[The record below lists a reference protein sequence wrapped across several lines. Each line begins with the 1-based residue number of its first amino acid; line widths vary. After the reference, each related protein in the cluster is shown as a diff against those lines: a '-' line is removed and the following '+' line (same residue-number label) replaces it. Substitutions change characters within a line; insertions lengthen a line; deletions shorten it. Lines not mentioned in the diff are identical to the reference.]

1 VEDKKLINEQVE
13 GVRFTDLSSEISQCL
28 NDQNQFL
35 KDLNN
40 FDETITIHET
50 EYVAKLISIQT
61 MLERPEQPSNCIIF

>member
-1 VEDKKLINEQVE
+1 VEDKKLINDEQH
-13 GVRFTDLSSEISQCL
+13 VRFTDLSSEISQCL